1 MQGGILL
8 GPTFFGRIAPSTYK
22 WFFPSYGFTVL
33 EPMAHFALVYYAFLV
48 GLTLDTQTIK
58 RTGTKAMG
66 IAITGAVIPC
76 VIGCL
81 LFFAIVTDNTN
92 YYGCIFWGFAL
103 TVSSYSALG
112 SILEDQSLIQ
122 TEVGKLA
129 MSAAQVG
136 EAISWGLLAIGL
148 AVANSTS
155 YCFFAIILSIVFALV
170 CFRGVRP
177 ALSWIIKRTGDGQ
190 GYNEFYICFILS
202 GVAICGVI
210 TDAIGTHPMLGAFI
224 FGLIMPNE
232 VLQTTLVERL
242 EDFVMGIFMPAFFA
256 VCGIRTNLD
265 SLSLNNTS
273 LVVVVGIIIVL
284 SGSKVISTLLSS
296 FVTNMTATEAA
307 TIGLLTSTKSILAL
321 IILEVA
327 QEHGVRT
334 HAHIHTL
341 HTVV

>member
-8 GPTFFGRIAPSTYK
+8 GPTFFGKIAPTTYK
-22 WFFPSYGFTVL
+22 WFFPSYGFAVL

-48 GLTLDTQTIK
+48 GLTLDTQSIR

-66 IAITGAVIPC
+66 MAITGAAIPC
-76 VIGCL
+76 FIGCV
-81 LFFAIVTDNTN
+81 LFFVILSDKTN
-92 YYGCIFWGFAL
+92 YFGCIFWGFAL

-112 SILEDQSLIQ
+112 SILEDQSLIH

-136 EAISWGLLAIGL
+136 EVISWGLLAVGL
-148 AVANSTS
+148 AVANSAS
-155 YCFFAIILSIVFALV
+155 YCFFAIILTVVFALI

-177 ALSWIIKRTGDGQ
+177 ALSWIIKKTGDGQ
-190 GYNEFYICFILS
+190 GYSEFYICFILS

-210 TDAIGTHPMLGAFI
+210 TDSIGTHPMLGAFI

-265 SLSLNNTS
+265 SLSFNHTS

-284 SGSKVISTLLSS
+284 SGSKVASSLLSS
-296 FVTNMTATEAA
+296 FVTDMTAKEAA

-327 QEHGVRT
+327 QEHGVCT
-334 HAHIHTL
+334 HTSVHTL
-341 HTVV
+341 HTK